1 MKQVA
6 LAIPLTALLV
16 VAILFAVGNYTTYSL
31 GSMTFRPA
39 QTVTVT
45 GTSREQQANN
55 EASFSVGVNEY
66 DSDRDAA
73 VALVNETI
81 NGIIADLKEFGIP
94 EGDIKTESVSFSRL
108 DDPYRPDVNGQW
120 SANSNITVILRDASR
135 VNELSTLL
143 SASGATNVYGPNFR
157 VAEGSQS
164 EEQLLQSAIENAREK
179 AEAIA
184 SGSQVQ
190 LGKVISVDE
199 TMSGGGF
206 VPMFDSRGYGGGGG
220 PAIEAG
226 TTTVSKSVQV
236 TFELK

>member
-6 LAIPLTALLV
+6 IAIPLTALLV
-16 VAILFAVGNYTTYSL
+16 VAILFAVGNFTTYSF
-31 GSMTFRPA
+31 GSLTFRPA

-81 NGIIADLKEFGIP
+81 NGIIADLKEFGIAD
-94 EGDIKTESVSFSRL
+94 GDIKTESVAFSRL

-120 SANSNITVILRDASR
+120 SASSNITVTLRDASK
-135 VNELSTLL
+135 VNELSNLL
-143 SASGATNVYGPNFR
+143 SSSGATNVYGPNFR

-164 EEQLLQSAIENAREK
+164 EEQLLQSAMDNAREK
-179 AEAIA
+179 AAAIA
-184 SGSQVQ
+184 SGSQAE

-199 TMSGGGF
+199 SMSGGG
-206 VPMFDSRGYGGGGG
+206 VIPMFDSMSARGGGA
-220 PAIEAG
+220 AIEPG